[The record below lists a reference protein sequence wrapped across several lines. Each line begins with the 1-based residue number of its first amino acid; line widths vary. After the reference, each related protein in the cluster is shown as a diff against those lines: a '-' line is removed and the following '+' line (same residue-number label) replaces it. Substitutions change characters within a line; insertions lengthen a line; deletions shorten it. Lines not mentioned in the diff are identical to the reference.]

1 MSDNHLTVLI
11 VEPGKLPYPRQIP
24 DTLQAMQEIVGGDI
38 DATYPYEDPV
48 ALVLNSSG
56 KFTGLQPNR
65 LLRLENGDPYDVVC
79 GTFFL
84 AGLGGETFVSLTPEQ
99 LRKYESLYSRE
110 MLFCH
115 SGPPGQAVRH
125 HSGYC
130 AGLLPGT
137 RPQRPRRL

>member
-1 MSDNHLTVLI
+1 MSDNLLTVLV
-11 VEPGKLPYPRQIP
+11 VEPGKPPYPRQIQ
-24 DTLQAMQEIVGGDI
+24 DTLHAMQEIIGGDI
-38 DATYPYEDPV
+38 EATYPYEDPV
-48 ALVLNSSG
+48 ALVFNSSG

-110 MLFCH
+110 MLF
-115 SGPPGQAVRH
+115 P
-125 HSGYC
+125 
-130 AGLLPGT
+130 LPKKKE
-137 RPQRPRRL
+137 RKNEYER